1 MLKLQYFGPLMCRTA
16 SLEKTLMLG
25 RIESKKRRGQQRMRW
40 LDGIINS
47 MVMSLSKFREIVKD
61 RYAWPVTV
69 HEVAKSGT

>member
-1 MLKLQYFGPLMCRTA
+1 MERLRATGKGGDERV
-16 SLEKTLMLG
+16 
-25 RIESKKRRGQQRMRW
+25 
-40 LDGIINS
+40 DGIINS